1 VLYYVWVELDII
13 GTTPSSKLTFTARA
27 YQDSH
32 SQITLR
38 PEKLSSPASGNKS
51 GIPETPPTS
60 IDHMEVTCPTAASNQ
75 PSTGK
80 YQEMSEQQDLY
91 NSPQQALSQEDQ
103 VSHDLETKG
112 YSLIG
117 WKQLCCSTGEAA
129 KAKRKQYKS
138 ERQQKQQRRNA
149 FHHRNQDRIIQQKSF
164 EIQDLVTRIS
174 DLERGHKLE
183 IEAKIQQRDLRIR
196 IQSQKIKD
204 DGNII
209 ASLKLEKEEMAAELE
224 SRDQMQAI
232 LLVDLRELCQV
243 YDEEIQVLKATID
256 RQGKC
261 TSSPTLIL
269 LC

>member
-1 VLYYVWVELDII
+1 
-13 GTTPSSKLTFTARA
+13 
-27 YQDSH
+27 
-32 SQITLR
+32 
-38 PEKLSSPASGNKS
+38 
-51 GIPETPPTS
+51 
-60 IDHMEVTCPTAASNQ
+60 MEVTCPTVASNQ
-75 PSTGK
+75 PSTSK
-80 YQEMSEQQDLY
+80 DQEISEQQDLY

-112 YSLIG
+112 YSLIS
-117 WKQLCCSTGEAA
+117 WKQLCTSTGEAA

-149 FHHRNQDRIIQQKSF
+149 FHHRNKDRIIQQKSS
-164 EIQDLVTRIS
+164 EIQDLITRMS
-174 DLERGHKLE
+174 GMKKNHKL
-183 IEAKIQQRDLRIR
+183 KIDRITQQTDRYLKMSKER
-196 IQSQKIKD
+196 IQ
-204 DGNII
+204 G
-209 ASLKLEKEEMAAELE
+209 LKEEHTAELE

-243 YDEEIQVLKATID
+243 YDEEIAVLKATID